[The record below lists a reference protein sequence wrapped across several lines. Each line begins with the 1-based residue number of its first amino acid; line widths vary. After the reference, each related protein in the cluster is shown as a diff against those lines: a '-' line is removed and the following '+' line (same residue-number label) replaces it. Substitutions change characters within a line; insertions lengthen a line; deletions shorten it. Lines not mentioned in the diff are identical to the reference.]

1 MPSLRQTLVAAMAR
15 RYPFYTGCGWL
26 ANHRIIR
33 RLAGPSKEIAWAR
46 VQGGYLV
53 AAPLDDH
60 VGRAIFYVGELDRKI
75 TWVCSRLVRPGDT
88 VLDIGANLGMVSLIL
103 SAMVG
108 PSGQVHAFEPN
119 PDMQSLMGD
128 AITRNRIH
136 NVILHPIALGSQAG
150 EVMLSVPRGNAGAAS
165 VVAARG
171 LSESVDIPVQM
182 RTLSAVMAEHD
193 VDQIR
198 LVKIDVEGFESEVLI
213 GAIGL
218 FSRVRPDAIIF
229 EVNDLEGDVRH
240 HPTFRLLSRSGY
252 GFFSLPRRLLR
263 MQAYR
268 FDLEHP
274 GEGRGT
280 ALLARRGGRPGQNH
294 GWGHDFVAAPLGPIY
309 EEVAWRLGAV
319 YPPHRLG
326 EDSQAVDHGVGGAV
340 AASAKRLGR

>member
-1 MPSLRQTLVAAMAR
+1 
-15 RYPFYTGCGWL
+15 
-26 ANHRIIR
+26 
-33 RLAGPSKEIAWAR
+33 
-46 VQGGYLV
+46 
-53 AAPLDDH
+53 
-60 VGRAIFYVGELDRKI
+60 
-75 TWVCSRLVRPGDT
+75 LVRPGDI

-119 PDMQSLMGD
+119 PNMQSLMRD
-128 AITRNRIH
+128 AIARNDIH

-171 LSESVDIPVQM
+171 LSESADIPVQM
-182 RTLSAVMAEHD
+182 RTLSSVMAEHD
-193 VDQIR
+193 VDRIR
-198 LVKIDVEGFESEVLI
+198 LVKIDVEGFESEVLT

-218 FSRVRPDAIIF
+218 FSRAQPDAIIF

-240 HPTFRLLSRSGY
+240 HPTFHLLSRSGY
-252 GFFSLPRRLLR
+252 GFFSLPRRLLH

-268 FDLEHP
+268 FDPEHP

-280 ALLARRGGRPGQNH
+280 ALLARRHGGPGQID

-309 EEVAWRLGAV
+309 EEVARRLGAV
-319 YPPHRLG
+319 HPHHLV
-326 EDSQAVDHGVGGAV
+326 EDSQAVEHGVGGAV
-340 AASAKRLGR
+340 AASAKRLGG